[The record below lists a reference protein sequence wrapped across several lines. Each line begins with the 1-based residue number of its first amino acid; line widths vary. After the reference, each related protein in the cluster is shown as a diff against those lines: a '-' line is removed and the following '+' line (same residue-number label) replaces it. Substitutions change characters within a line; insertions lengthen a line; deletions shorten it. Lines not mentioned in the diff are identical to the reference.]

1 MLFDKVSFVNTDSLM
16 YLFFYVFSCYSLQMA
31 SKDAKSF
38 INKLDNF

>member
-38 INKLDNF
+38 INKLDYF